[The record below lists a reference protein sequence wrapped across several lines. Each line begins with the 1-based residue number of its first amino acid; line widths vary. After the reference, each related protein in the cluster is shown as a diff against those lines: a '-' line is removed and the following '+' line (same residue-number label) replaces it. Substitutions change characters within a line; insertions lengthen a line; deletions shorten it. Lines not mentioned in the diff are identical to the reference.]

1 MTAFFTLVR
10 RELGGAF
17 KSLTGYVV
25 VSAAMLLTGLSIM
38 DLIVWLN
45 HRPMDAPLSELF
57 YASTYFWVI
66 LLVISPLITMRSF
79 AAERASG
86 TYESLMTAPVGDW
99 EVVLA
104 KFVGAFAFY
113 LITWLPLLGV
123 MAVLRRVTGESLL
136 LEPRVTLV
144 AFLGVAL
151 IGAVYMSLGVFA
163 SALTRSQIIA
173 AMLAFLMGIV
183 LWMLGIRPP
192 AADGL
197 RGPLGRALDHVSLV
211 RQMED
216 FARGVI
222 DSRHV
227 VFCVSMTVLFL
238 FLTQRVV
245 EGRRW
250 K

>member
-17 KSLTGYVV
+17 QSLTGYVV
-25 VSAAMLLTGLSIM
+25 VAAAMLLTGLSVV

-45 HRPMDAPLSELF
+45 DRPMDAPISELF

-66 LLVISPLITMRSF
+66 LLVISPIITMRSF
-79 AAERASG
+79 AAERSSG

-104 KFVGAFAFY
+104 KFTGAFAFF

-123 MAVLRRVTGESLL
+123 MAVLRRVTGEALL
-136 LEPRVTLV
+136 MDPRVTAV

-151 IGAVYMSLGVFA
+151 IGSVYMALGVFA

-173 AMLAFLMGIV
+173 AMLAFLMGIA
-183 LWMLGIRPP
+183 LWMLSIRP
-192 AADGL
+192 AAANGL
-197 RGPLGRALDHVSLV
+197 RGPVERALDHVSLV

-216 FARGVI
+216 FARGVV

-227 VFCVSMTVLFL
+227 VFCLTLTLLFL

-245 EGRRW
+245 EARRW

>member
-10 RELGGAF
+10 RELGGSF

-25 VSAAMLLTGLSIM
+25 VAATMLLTGLSVM
-38 DLIVWLN
+38 DLLVWLN
-45 HRPMDAPLSELF
+45 DRPMDAPISELF

-66 LLVISPLITMRSF
+66 LLLISPIITMRSF
-79 AAERASG
+79 AAERSSG

-104 KFVGAFAFY
+104 KFTGAFVFF
-113 LITWLPLLGV
+113 LLTWLPLLGV
-123 MAVLRRVTGESLL
+123 MAVLRQVTGEALL
-136 LEPRVTLV
+136 LDPRVTAV

-151 IGAVYMSLGVFA
+151 IGAVYMALGVFA

-173 AMLAFLMGIV
+173 AMLAFLLGIA
-183 LWMLGIRPP
+183 LWMLSLRPP
-192 AADGL
+192 SASGL
-197 RGPLGRALDHVSLV
+197 QGPVGRALDHVSLV

-227 VFCVSMTVLFL
+227 VFCVTLTFLFL

>member
-17 KSLTGYVV
+17 KSLSGYVV
-25 VSAAMLLTGLSIM
+25 VAAATLLTGLSVM

-45 HRPMDAPLSELF
+45 DRPMDAPLSELF

-66 LLVISPLITMRSF
+66 LLVISPVITMRSF
-79 AAERASG
+79 AAERSSG

-104 KFVGAFAFY
+104 KFTGAFVFF
-113 LITWLPLLGV
+113 LLTWLPLLGV
-123 MAVLRRVTGESLL
+123 MAALRRVTGEALL
-136 LEPRVTLV
+136 LDPRVTAV

-151 IGAVYMSLGVFA
+151 VGAVYMALGIFA

-183 LWMLGIRPP
+183 LWMLSIRPP
-192 AADGL
+192 AAGGL
-197 RGPLGRALDHVSLV
+197 RGSVGRALDHVSLV

-216 FARGVI
+216 FARGVV

-227 VFCVSMTVLFL
+227 VFCLSMTILFL